1 MDVNFYDAVD
11 DALLKFAVIVSRYR
25 GQWVFCKHRERN
37 TFEAPGG
44 HRERGEEIEAAAKR
58 ELFEETGASR
68 YVLRP
73 VCAYGVADSGRT
85 ETFGMLY
92 YADILAFGRLPE
104 SEIET
109 VRLFDALPTEWT
121 YPLIQPKL
129 IQKVWE
135 VVFKNMEKP
144 PRD

>member
-11 DALLKFAVIVSRYR
+11 DALLKFAVIAAKHK

-37 TFEAPGG
+37 TFEVPGG
-44 HRERGEEIEAAAKR
+44 RRENGEEIDATARR
-58 ELFEETGASR
+58 ELFEETGASQ

-73 VCAYGVADSGRT
+73 VCVYGVAGSDRA
-85 ETFGMLY
+85 ETFGKLY

-109 VRLFDALPTEWT
+109 VRLFDALPAEWT

-129 IQKVWE
+129 IRRIQKA
-135 VVFKNMEKP
+135 VFEK
-144 PRD
+144 